1 MISKEET
8 EKPKEVIS
16 IDYRAEY
23 HRLQEMLKQEIEE
36 KEKYKKA
43 LLNVCLKM

>member
-1 MISKEET
+1 MSKEEI
-8 EKPKEVIS
+8 ESPKETIS
-16 IDYRAEY
+16 VDYRTEY